1 MIILT
6 IEPSRAPSRVRAKSL
21 SASEVEVSW
30 KPLPWSTS
38 RTRIMGYEVRTT
50 QLKQANESDWVC
62 STSPCKYIPCA
73 VITILA
79 SSFVNVLNAVTTNK
93 QCYKNEYVGG
103 NRRSVGKTDLNV
115 FTQ

>member
-6 IEPSRAPSRVRAKSL
+6 IEPSRAPSRIRAKSL

-50 QLKQANESDWVC
+50 QLKKALLYIIVMLVHSLC
-62 STSPCKYIPCA
+62 SYNNSHSI
-73 VITILA
+73 A
-79 SSFVNVLNAVTTNK
+79 SVLNIVTTYK
-93 QCYKNEYVGG
+93 QCYKDEAIFW
-103 NRRSVGKTDLNV
+103 GKQGKIFGLG
-115 FTQ
+115 